1 MLIYIKPRSGRGK
14 GASVVRKVLIVDD
27 EPLVLSTTAALLAD
41 GGFEVCEARG
51 YDEAIR
57 RLESD
62 SDCDVLVTDISL
74 AGRPDGIALARAVAE
89 RWPHVRVVI
98 VSGAVRPQGGDY
110 PERAVFFT
118 KPYAPGALLSIV
130 GDGEAW

>member
-1 MLIYIKPRSGRGK
+1 MVK
-14 GASVVRKVLIVDD
+14 KVLIVDD

-41 GGFEVCEARG
+41 GGYEVCEAQG

-62 SDCDVLVTDISL
+62 SECDVLVTDISL

>member
-1 MLIYIKPRSGRGK
+1 V
-14 GASVVRKVLIVDD
+14 SVVKKVLIVDD

-62 SDCDVLVTDISL
+62 SACDVLVTDISL
-74 AGRPDGIALARAVAE
+74 AGSPDGIALARAVAE

-110 PERAVFFT
+110 PEQAIFFT
-118 KPYAPGALLSIV
+118 KPYAPGALLKVV
-130 GDGEAW
+130 GDGELW

>member
-1 MLIYIKPRSGRGK
+1 
-14 GASVVRKVLIVDD
+14 VVKKVLIVDD

-41 GGFEVCEARG
+41 GGYEICEARG
-51 YDEAIR
+51 YEEAIR

-62 SDCDVLVTDISL
+62 SACDVLVTDISL

-98 VSGAVRPQGGDY
+98 VSGAVRPQGSDY
-110 PERAVFFT
+110 PERAIFFT
-118 KPYAPGALLSIV
+118 KPYAPGALLKVV
-130 GDGEAW
+130 GDGEVW